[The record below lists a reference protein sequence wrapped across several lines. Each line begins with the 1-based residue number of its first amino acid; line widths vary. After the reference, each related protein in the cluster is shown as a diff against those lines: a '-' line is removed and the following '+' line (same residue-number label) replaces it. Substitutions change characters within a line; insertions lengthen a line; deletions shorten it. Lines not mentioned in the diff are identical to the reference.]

1 MYIRTIFQ
9 SFLQALVSHIN
20 SISTSSSDAV
30 RLIPSERVNRFS
42 CSRLV
47 IIMNGMNGIP
57 ALWQEARNT
66 DGRIYYY
73 NVQTKATQW
82 TKPFELMT
90 PAEVSIFFSR
100 IYQLLIVLQ
109 RALANQPWKEY
120 TAAGGRKYWY
130 NTETRQSTWEMPE
143 VYRTALATPPQVSTR
158 PIQP

>member
-90 PAEVSIFFSR
+90 PAEVSIFFADLSAIDR
-100 IYQLLIVLQ
+100 SPACLGKPAMEGIHCGWWSQILVQHRDETKHLG
-109 RALANQPWKEY
+109 N
-120 TAAGGRKYWY
+120 AG
-130 NTETRQSTWEMPE
+130 S
-143 VYRTALATPPQVSTR
+143 L
-158 PIQP
+158 